1 MEMKIDIKKNRD
13 MDYITLQKMSF
24 IYNALET
31 GWTIKKN
38 EDKFVFSKKHE
49 GKREVYLE
57 EYLQKFIESNLTA
70 HKANTDT
77 DFFK

>member
-1 MEMKIDIKKNRD
+1 MKIDIKKNRD
-13 MDYITLQKMSF
+13 LDYITLQKMSF

>member
-1 MEMKIDIKKNRD
+1 MEMKIDIKNNREF
-13 MDYITLQKMSF
+13 DYITLQKMSF
-24 IYNALET
+24 IYNALDA
-31 GWTIKKN
+31 GWAIKKI

-70 HKANTDT
+70 HKSD
-77 DFFK
+77 

>member
-13 MDYITLQKMSF
+13 LDYITLQKMSF

-77 DFFK
+77 DYFK

>member
-13 MDYITLQKMSF
+13 LDYITLQKMSF

-31 GWTIKKN
+31 GLTIKKN

>member
-13 MDYITLQKMSF
+13 LDYITLQKMSF

>member
-1 MEMKIDIKKNRD
+1 MKIDIKKNRD
-13 MDYITLQKMSF
+13 LDYITLQKMSF

-77 DFFK
+77 DYFK